1 MRPVIISSNVVGK
14 IVAGMNMSIF
24 KNISRIGARLQARSF
39 ATGEGLVD
47 VKVNEKTGVA
57 TVSMNRPPVN
67 SLNYDLLETLY
78 KTFSQLETDKC
89 RGMILTSTS
98 SKVFSAGLD
107 ILEMYKPNM
116 DKARAFWGMLQ
127 NVWIKLYSSPYPTS
141 AAINGHSPA
150 GGCLLSLCCE
160 HRVIVP
166 NVIIGLN
173 ETQVGISAPEWV
185 RDSMRNV
192 IGQRKAEHAIL
203 TSKLFTSEEAL
214 AVGLVDEIA
223 NDKAEAL
230 EKSQMYLNSQQTLP
244 QLARVATKASFRSQ
258 TLNNMLRKREED
270 LNSLVN
276 QLMEPKVQEA
286 LESQINRLKK
296 PKK

>member
-150 GGCLLSLCCE
+150 GGCLLALSCE

-166 NVIIGLN
+166 NVTIGLN
-173 ETQVGISAPEWV
+173 ETQLGIVAPQWFQ
-185 RDSMRNV
+185 DCMRNT
-192 IGQRKAEHAIL
+192 IGERQAEKAL
-203 TSKLFTSEEAL
+203 VSGKMFTSDEAL
-214 AVGLVDEIA
+214 VVGLVDELA
-223 NDKAEAL
+223 NDKDEAVKKCETFL
-230 EKSQMYLNSQQTLP
+230 ESQSKLP
-244 QLARVATKASFRSQ
+244 SLARRTVKLGFRNDTLSRLLNGREADTKLFLDYIFQ
-258 TLNNMLRKREED
+258 
-270 LNSLVN
+270 
-276 QLMEPKVQEA
+276 PKVQQG
-286 LESQINRLKK
+286 LEVYLQSLKK
-296 PKK
+296 K